1 MDKETVKRANEIFAE
16 VLADIGGGGD
26 YRMRLKL
33 HRIGFG
39 GNKDS
44 DEANAFA
51 LPDGLIVAGDRL
63 LKILSDE
70 EFAAVMAHEIGHVH
84 GRHGMR
90 SFLQS
95 VGLFAFISF
104 AFGDPSFLL
113 AGGVGLLN
121 LKYSRGFERE
131 ADCFAYHYTV
141 RNNLPATLIGD
152 ALQKMEL
159 AMQSNPV
166 VGDIAKKKMS
176 STLSAMKMMT
186 KSRVNLKHG
195 NMSWMYC
202 PPIRPPKRVL
212 I

>member
-1 MDKETVKRANEIFAE
+1 M
-16 VLADIGGGGD
+16 
-26 YRMRLKL
+26 
-33 HRIGFG
+33 
-39 GNKDS
+39 
-44 DEANAFA
+44 
-51 LPDGLIVAGDRL
+51 IVAGDRL

-70 EFAAVMAHEIGHVH
+70 EFAAVMAHEIGMCMAARDAVFFTI
-84 GRHGMR
+84 RR
-90 SFLQS
+90 
-95 VGLFAFISF
+95 AFCF
-104 AFGDPSFLL
+104 YFVRFWRPSFLL
-113 AGGVGLLN
+113 AGGVGFI
-121 LKYSRGFERE
+121 KPEYSRGFERE

-166 VGDIAKKKMS
+166 VGDIGEKKMS